1 MIAFDIVRCNFVG
14 RGGRMWGDLSQFRLG
29 VICSNVSD
37 KCDCGSGC
45 DWVENVV
52 LWVVD
57 WLWCEMLR
65 CGWWTGYGVKCS
77 IVGG

>member
-1 MIAFDIVRCNFVG
+1 MVAFDIVRCNFVG
-14 RGGRMWGDLSQFRLG
+14 SGGRMWGDMSQFRLG

-52 LWVVD
+52 LWVV
-57 WLWCEMLR
+57 
-65 CGWWTGYGVKCS
+65 
-77 IVGG
+77 